1 MLFNFGV
8 EGDTYTLENGY
19 PKYTDKV
26 MKDPKLALQQ
36 SMARFFR
43 ANWNGPFVQDKRYI
57 EQYANLPEQQDSLKI
72 WAEPVNDKLMPP
84 VTQTQDESKKYAS
97 IMNDIT
103 TLRNEAIIKTIV
115 GQSSVDDWDGVVAQM
130 KQIGID
136 DAIKLRQA
144 ALDRFK
150 AR

>member
-1 MLFNFGV
+1 
-8 EGDTYTLENGY
+8 
-19 PKYTDKV
+19 
-26 MKDPKLALQQ
+26 
-36 SMARFFR
+36 MARFFR

-57 EQYANLPEQQDSLKI
+57 EQYAKLPEQQDSLKI